1 MARLAIYSHAP
12 SDSVNLL
19 KAAMGEQGVD
29 VIKIRRTGSTFRGR
43 ADDLIINY
51 GSSSMPALVVGRAR
65 VLNKPEVIAQASNK
79 VNSFNKFLEHGV
91 KTVDWTTRPEMAQS
105 WLDDGDMVYVRRT
118 LQGHSGEGITI
129 AHRNPAGVGDAGGIE
144 VSATLRTA
152 PLYTKAILSER
163 REFRIHV
170 MGGVITYVQQKRR
183 RDGYRDEA
191 DYSNLV
197 RNHHTGWIYATQNAD
212 VCDEA
217 KVEALK
223 AVAALG
229 LDYGAVDVITRR
241 GEAWVLEVNTAP
253 GMSGTNLETYTNNF
267 LRIFAGQE
275 PEGSVVDFT
284 ELQEEIRQV
293 VETEPQER
301 AGELDAMLAYQQANR
316 APEES
321 VNVSAAASRPQP
333 IPYPQSAQAQRTVT
347 PAPAEARPAPIP
359 AAQPQPA
366 TTAVAPLIDNGF
378 YKLIVNEERTLGQW
392 DEDMGHFLIIGWEVP
407 VELNDSTIIGVVSD
421 F

>member
-284 ELQEEIRQV
+284 ELQEEIRQDDIV
-293 VETEPQER
+293 PEAPVRRVAEPV
-301 AGELDAMLAYQQANR
+301 A
-316 APEES
+316 
-321 VNVSAAASRPQP
+321 PQP
-333 IPYPQSAQAQRTVT
+333 AQAQRTVT
-347 PAPAEARPAPIP
+347 PAPAETRPAPIP
-359 AAQPQPA
+359 AAQPQSA